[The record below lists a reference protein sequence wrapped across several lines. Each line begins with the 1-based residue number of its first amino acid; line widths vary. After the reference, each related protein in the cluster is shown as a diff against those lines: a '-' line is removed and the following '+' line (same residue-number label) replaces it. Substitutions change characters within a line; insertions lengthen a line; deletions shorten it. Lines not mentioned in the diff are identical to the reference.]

1 MTLFYT
7 YYLNQLNNYIIMKK
21 FSQNILIYFLI
32 HFGIVNAQIGIGTS
46 SPDNSSILDLS
57 STTKGFLMPRMTTEQ
72 QNNLISPA
80 IGLTIYNTTNNQIE
94 TNKGNGSGSALWTGV
109 SSTGITAPIGDNST
123 QLATTAFVTAN
134 SDHYNSVSATGI
146 ISTTSGTETI
156 VNGMTL
162 SPPTGTYIV
171 SFNSEYTNKPTSI
184 LGTTTTTT
192 SGFDTA
198 QGVKD
203 LEAAYKKLM
212 AVPVTNATHTITFG
226 SGETLLP
233 GVYSTAAAL
242 SIAGVL
248 TLDGGGDPNALFIFK
263 SIAAINTGAGTSVVL
278 INGASACNI
287 FWIAEGAAAMGAG
300 TIMKGTLLA
309 HGGAV
314 AMGAEGSLE
323 GHMFS
328 TGGAI
333 AFGPGTAIIP
343 INCSYVD
350 FGVLNSFIIFTS
362 AGALGGTAISNITG
376 NLGTNLGLI
385 TGFETAII
393 DGTIYGPGTGL
404 ITQTVT
410 TPTVTAANATATFG
424 IYQNGILISNSSRTR
439 NATSIIN
446 DISLQAIAEVVL
458 GQTIDVRWKVETGT
472 VTLFNRILTIE
483 NVK

>member
-1 MTLFYT
+1 
-7 YYLNQLNNYIIMKK
+7 MKIQ
-21 FSQNILIYFLI
+21 SRILLASFLI
-32 HFGIVNAQIGIGTS
+32 LNGIAHAQVGIGTTT
-46 SPDNSSILDLS
+46 PDNSSLLDLS
-57 STTKGFLMPRMTTEQ
+57 STTKGFLLPRMTTDQ
-72 QNNLISPA
+72 QTALINPA
-80 IGLTIYNTTNNQIE
+80 IGLTVFNITNNQIE
-94 TNKGNGSGSALWTGV
+94 TNKGNGLGGVLWTGV
-109 SSTGITAPIGDNST
+109 STTGITAPIGDNST

-146 ISTTSGTETI
+146 ISTTSATETV

-162 SPPTGTYIV
+162 SPATGTYMV
-171 SFNSEYTNKPTSI
+171 SFNSEYTNTPTSI
-184 LGTTTTTT
+184 PGTTTTTT
-192 SGFDTA
+192 TGFDTA

-203 LEAAYKKLM
+203 LEAVYQKLM

-333 AFGPGTAIIP
+333 AFGPGTAMIP
-343 INCSYVD
+343 VNCSYMD

-362 AGALGGTAISNITG
+362 AGALGGTAISHITG

-393 DGTIYGPGTGL
+393 DGTIYGPGTGF
-404 ITQTVT
+404 ITQTIT
-410 TPTVTAANATATFG
+410 TPTVTASSATATFG
-424 IYQNGILISNSSRTR
+424 VYQNGILIANSSRTR
-439 NATSIIN
+439 NITLNTN
-446 DISLQAIAEVVL
+446 DISLQAIANVII
-458 GQTIDVRWKVETGT
+458 GQPIDIRWKVETGT
-472 VTLFNRILTIE
+472 LTLANRILTVE
-483 NVK
+483 TVR

>member
-1 MTLFYT
+1 MK
-7 YYLNQLNNYIIMKK
+7 NY
-21 FSQNILIYFLI
+21 SLILLVSFLI
-32 HFGIVNAQIGIGTS
+32 LTGIVKAQIGIGTTSPNIS
-46 SPDNSSILDLS
+46 SLLDLS
-57 STTKGFLMPRMTTEQ
+57 STTKGFLLPRMTTDQ
-72 QNNLISPA
+72 QTALLNPA
-80 IGLTIYNTTNNQIE
+80 IGLMVFNITNNQIE
-94 TNKGNGSGSALWTGV
+94 TNKGDGHGAPLWTGV
-109 SSTGITAPIGDNST
+109 STTGITAPIGDNST
-123 QLATTAFVTAN
+123 LLATTAFVTAN
-134 SDHYNSVSATGI
+134 SDHYNSVSATGT
-146 ISTTSGTETI
+146 ISTTSATE
-156 VNGMTL
+156 VVVDGMTL
-162 SPPTGTYIV
+162 SPATGTYLV
-171 SFNSEYTNKPTSI
+171 SFNSEYTNTPTSV

-192 SGFDTA
+192 TGFDTA
-198 QGVKD
+198 QGVID
-203 LEAAYKKLM
+203 LQVAYEKLM

-287 FWIAEGAAAMGAG
+287 FWIAEGAAAIGAG

-328 TGGAI
+328 TAGAI
-333 AFGPGTAIIP
+333 AFGPGTAMIP
-343 INCSYVD
+343 VNCSYMD

-362 AGALGGTAISNITG
+362 AGALGGTAISHITG

-393 DGTIYGPGTGL
+393 DGTIYGPGTGT

-410 TPTVTAANATATFG
+410 TPTITAPSATATFG
-424 IYQNGILISNSSRTR
+424 VYQNGILIANSSRTR
-439 NATSIIN
+439 NITLNTS
-446 DISLQAIAEVVL
+446 DISLQAFATIIA
-458 GQTIDVRWKVETGT
+458 GQPIDIRWKVETGT
-472 VTLFNRILTIE
+472 LTLDNRILTIE
-483 NVK
+483 SVR